1 MNWTAINGTRLEVLT
16 AVLMKIQFFLVYD
29 TVWIGASI
37 PVYMA
42 SYLRRLEFSD
52 ILLYFDRYS
61 NLISSQHEHL
71 RFTGPGGGGGGAIV
85 RGWEGDC
92 GASVIRRGGGEM
104 GSRRIHST
112 ARQ

>member
-1 MNWTAINGTRLEVLT
+1 
-16 AVLMKIQFFLVYD
+16 
-29 TVWIGASI
+29 
-37 PVYMA
+37 MA
-42 SYLRRLEFSD
+42 LG
-52 ILLYFDRYS
+52 
-61 NLISSQHEHL
+61 SSQPL
-71 RFTGPGGGGGGAIV
+71 AQKVRVIFPRMGGGGAIV